1 MRLLLFIAL
10 IFVSVSAYN
19 QTLELKKV
27 STAGF
32 KEYYF
37 IDESTNLKCGKYL
50 KLDKQTKDTLV
61 SGEYKSDQKTGIWKY
76 YADENK
82 LWMAYDFEN
91 KSLVLQPEKI
101 GETESFSVFNGNT
114 FSEQKVDNP
123 PFYLGSKN
131 EIESIFLTSIKL
143 SSEITSNSKSG
154 ICIAR
159 FVVTKEGK
167 IKDIVQELML
177 TNDLFQQ
184 IKNILESMESEWIP
198 AKVNNEAV
206 DAQYMLV
213 LDIKPGGKPL
223 FEDNSKCIVVHF
235 NYSNPQATKRVVG
248 YELRRVDGRDIMDS
262 GMKVSKSKRMFH

>member
-1 MRLLLFIAL
+1 MRSLIFFTL
-10 IFVSVSAYN
+10 IFVSFSTYSQV
-19 QTLELKKV
+19 LELKKV
-27 STAGF
+27 STGNF
-32 KEYYF
+32 REFYS
-37 IDESTNLKCGKYL
+37 IDKSTKKKCGKYL
-50 KLDKQTKDTLV
+50 KLDKQTKDTLA
-61 SGEYKSDQKTGIWKY
+61 SGEYKNDQKAGIWKY

-82 LWMAYDFEN
+82 LWMAYDFDN
-91 KSLVLQPEKI
+91 KSLVLRPEKT
-101 GETESFSVFNGNT
+101 GQSESFSVFNGNA
-114 FSEQKVDNP
+114 FSEQNVDNP

-131 EIESIFLTSIKL
+131 EIEDIFLASIKL

-184 IKNILESMESEWIP
+184 IRNTLESLQSEWIP
-198 AKVNNEAV
+198 AKVNNEPV

-223 FEDNSKCIVVHF
+223 FEDNPKCIVVHF
-235 NYSNPQATKRVVG
+235 NYSNPQATRRVVG
-248 YELRRVDGRDIMDS
+248 YELRRVDVRDIMES
-262 GMKVSKSKRMFH
+262 GVKVSKSKRMFH

>member
-1 MRLLLFIAL
+1 MRSLFFFAL

-19 QTLELKKV
+19 QTLEAKKI
-27 STAGF
+27 STPNSREF
-32 KEYYF
+32 YS
-37 IDESTNLKCGKYL
+37 IDKSTNLKWGKYL

-61 SGEYKSDQKTGIWKY
+61 SGEYKNDQKTGIWKY
-76 YADENK
+76 YADESK
-82 LWMAYDFEN
+82 LWMAYDFDN
-91 KSLVLQPEKI
+91 KLLVLRPEKI

-131 EIESIFLTSIKL
+131 EIESIFLASIKL

-159 FVVTKEGK
+159 FIVTKEGK

-177 TNDLFQQ
+177 TGDLFLQ
-184 IKNILESMESEWIP
+184 IKNILESMQSEWIP

-235 NYSNPQATKRVVG
+235 NYSNPLATKRVVG
-248 YELRRVDGRDIMDS
+248 YELRRVDARDVIDS
-262 GMKVSKSKRMFH
+262 NIKVSKSKRIFH